1 MHPLAHAWARDNQT
15 PETQQ
20 QSWIDAGCLLVTTQ
34 AFLPVTKSLLTE
46 GFIYLPDC
54 FSESCLRSYI
64 SVSVKTA
71 LSYGHE
77 NVVWPIL
84 LACTW
89 TMFAHRV
96 QDEFD
101 DFRNQLR
108 EMWPVGLQDPMQSIY
123 HALGLEWSKE
133 RSTLDLAPGTTDDL
147 YACFEQVVAKARIEI
162 QELQTTEAFSKLLW
176 LSGGRPDLVSRM
188 QLEEAESRLKSDV
201 PENDLALLTIQSL
214 LLQVMAGYDEDL
226 ATFEGPNFVVPSDSL
241 FDHLNKPWTV
251 VLSDIF
257 PPHLAYIFLICMS
270 DW

>member
-1 MHPLAHAWARDNQT
+1 
-15 PETQQ
+15 
-20 QSWIDAGCLLVTTQ
+20 
-34 AFLPVTKSLLTE
+34 
-46 GFIYLPDC
+46 
-54 FSESCLRSYI
+54 
-64 SVSVKTA
+64 
-71 LSYGHE
+71 
-77 NVVWPIL
+77 
-84 LACTW
+84 
-89 TMFAHRV
+89 MFAHRV

-201 PENDLALLTIQSL
+201 PENDLALLTTQSL